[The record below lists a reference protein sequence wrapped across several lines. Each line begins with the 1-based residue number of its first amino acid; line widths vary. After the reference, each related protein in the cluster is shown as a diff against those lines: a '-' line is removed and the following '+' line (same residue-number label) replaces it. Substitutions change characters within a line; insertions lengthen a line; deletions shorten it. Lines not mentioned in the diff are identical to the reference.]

1 MIAEAKKAALIV
13 DNGELVGIFG
23 FKDMMSRVVAKELPL
38 EHTSV
43 KSVMTPNPESVSP
56 DMTVIEA
63 LQTMHD
69 NKFLNLPVC
78 EDDGTV
84 CGLVGVMDLIIGC
97 GGADGWRS
105 LFDSTMGMSGGNG
118 SETASQ
124 FSAGTRSI
132 RSSRTMK
139 SSVHGSISKSTD
151 GKPVSKL
158 RPKKPLISNIKDN
171 VLMGAQML
179 ASKRGS
185 VSLVIGV
192 NGGLAGIVT
201 DTDVTR
207 RLVAR
212 DLNAAN
218 TNVSK

>member
-1 MIAEAKKAALIV
+1 ML
-13 DNGELVGIFG
+13 
-23 FKDMMSRVVAKELPL
+23 
-38 EHTSV
+38 
-43 KSVMTPNPESVSP
+43 
-56 DMTVIEA
+56 TVIEA

-78 EDDGTV
+78 EDDVTV
-84 CGLVGVMDLIIGC
+84 CGLVGVMDFIIGC
-97 GGADGWRS
+97 GGADCWRS
-105 LFDSTMGMSGGNG
+105 LFDSTMGMSGGDG

-158 RPKKPLISNIKDN
+158 RPEKPLISNIKDN
-171 VLMGAQML
+171 VLMVAQML

-185 VSLVIGV
+185 ASLVIGV